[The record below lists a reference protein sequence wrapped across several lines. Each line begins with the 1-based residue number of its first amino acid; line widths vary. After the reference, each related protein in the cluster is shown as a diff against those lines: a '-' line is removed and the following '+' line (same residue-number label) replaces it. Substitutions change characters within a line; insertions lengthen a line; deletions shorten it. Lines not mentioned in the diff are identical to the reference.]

1 MKRTK
6 RTMGMMTF
14 ISASI
19 LFLLSCRSS
28 NSPSSAWRTN
38 LPEQIKTYLQDA
50 FVPGISIAVIEKG
63 RISWQGAFGV
73 KNAET
78 GEPVTETTVFEA
90 ASMSKPVFSYG
101 VLKLVDKGMLDLD
114 KPLADYLAGA
124 DLKSIYPP
132 VASASDARWKKITAR
147 MVLTHRTGF
156 PNWFGRSSLRF
167 VYDPG
172 QRFSYSGEGFSLL
185 GAAVIVITGR
195 SLNEFIQELVFDPLQ
210 MKASSFVWRPDY
222 DASFTASHDMLGQ
235 RTNRSKAT
243 QFLPGASLYSTAADY
258 ARFLIALGSGA
269 GLSKQT
275 WQEMTQSQVEVTG
288 RDEKP
293 CFTWGLGVGINQPE
307 KDVTTLWHWGDN
319 GDLKSYFEI
328 IPKQR
333 RGVVF
338 FMNGTNGHAITP
350 LLTQRIL
357 GIGKPAMATSY
368 FDYDTLNSSMM
379 ALLRA
384 YRSGG
389 ITEARKVVA
398 ADPANLIAE
407 NSPEIQR
414 LTSLAGMAVRIGDV
428 PGARAAIDFILQY
441 QPASIRALIISGG
454 IHLLKG
460 HPDAMEASFQ
470 KALHAAQNAKDSIVA
485 LRLAESAIN
494 SLGYSFLNKSQFEM
508 AITVLKYNV
517 SSFPKSANTYD
528 SLGEAYWKSGN
539 KKLAIDNYKKA
550 LELEPNLQTAKNALV
565 ELMK

>member
-1 MKRTK
+1 MKKTLR
-6 RTMGMMTF
+6 MISF
-14 ISASI
+14 ISLSV

-28 NSPSSAWRTN
+28 NSSSSSWQTT

-50 FVPGISIAVIEKG
+50 FVPGISMAVIEKG
-63 RISWQGAFGV
+63 RISWQGAFGE

-78 GEPVTETTVFEA
+78 GEPVAETTVFEA

-132 VASASDARWKKITAR
+132 VASTSDARWKKITAR

-156 PNWFGRSSLRF
+156 PNWFGTSGLRF

-185 GAAVIVITGR
+185 GAAVTVITGR
-195 SLNEFIQELVFDPLQ
+195 SLNEIIQELVFDPLQ
-210 MKASSFVWRPDY
+210 MKASSFVWRSDY
-222 DASFTASHDMLGQ
+222 DANFTASHDVLGR

-243 QFLPGASLYSTAADY
+243 RFLPGASLYTTATDY

-269 GLSKQT
+269 GLSKKI
-275 WQEMTQSQVEVTG
+275 WREMTRSQVEVLDHDG
-288 RDEKP
+288 QP

-307 KDVTTLWHWGDN
+307 KGVTTLWHWGDN
-319 GDLKSYFEI
+319 GDLKAYFEI
-328 IPKQR
+328 IPKQK

-338 FMNGTNGHAITP
+338 FMNGVNGHAITS

-368 FDYDTLNSSMM
+368 FDYDTLDSPAM

-384 YRSGG
+384 FRSGG
-389 ITEARKVVA
+389 MVEAIKVA
-398 ADPANLIAE
+398 AANPTHLNAD
-407 NSPEIQR
+407 NSPEIER
-414 LTSLAGMAVRIGDV
+414 LTSLAGMAAKNGDI
-428 PGARAAIDFILQY
+428 PGARMAIDLILQH
-441 QPASIRALIISGG
+441 QPASIQALIISGG
-454 IHLLKG
+454 IHLVEG
-460 HPDAMEASFQ
+460 HQGEMEASFKKALLAAQ
-470 KALHAAQNAKDSIVA
+470 KAKDPIGAS
-485 LRLAESAIN
+485 RLAESAIN
-494 SLGYSFLNKSQFEM
+494 SLGYAFLNKNQHET

-517 SSFPKSANTYD
+517 LSFPKSANTYD

-539 KKLAIDNYKKA
+539 KQLAINNYKKA
-550 LELEPNLQTAKNALV
+550 LELDASLQSAKNALL
-565 ELMK
+565 ELQK

>member
-1 MKRTK
+1 MKRTLWTK
-6 RTMGMMTF
+6 AIVGL
-14 ISASI
+14 SV
-19 LFLLSCRSS
+19 LLLLSCRSS
-28 NSPSSAWRTN
+28 DSPSSPLRAA

-63 RISWQGAFGV
+63 RITWQGAFGV

-114 KPLADYLAGA
+114 KPLADYMAGA

-195 SLNEFIQELVFDPLQ
+195 SLNEFVQESVFDPLQ
-210 MKASSFVWRPDY
+210 MKTSSFVWRSDY
-222 DASFTASHDMLGQ
+222 ETSFTASHDMLGR
-235 RTNRSKAT
+235 RTNRGKAT
-243 QFLPGASLYSTAADY
+243 QFLPGASLYTTAGDY

-269 GLSKQT
+269 DLSKQT
-275 WQEMTQSQVEVTG
+275 WHEMTRTQVEVTG

-319 GDLKSYFEI
+319 GDLKAYFEI
-328 IPKQR
+328 IPNER

-338 FMNGTNGHAITP
+338 FINGTNGHAITP
-350 LLTQRIL
+350 LLTHRIL

-368 FDYDTLNSSMM
+368 FDYDTLDSPAM

-384 YRSGG
+384 YRAGG

-398 ADPANLIAE
+398 ANPANLSAE

-414 LTSLAGMAVRIGDV
+414 LTSLAGMAARNGDI
-428 PGARAAIDFILQY
+428 PGARAAIDFVLQY

-454 IHLLKG
+454 IHLLEG
-460 HPDAMEASFQ
+460 HQDAMEASFQ
-470 KALHAAQNAKDSIVA
+470 KAIFAAQKAKDPISA
-485 LRLAESAIN
+485 SRLAESAIN
-494 SLGYSFLNKSQFEM
+494 SLGYSFLNKNQFEM

-517 SSFPKSANTYD
+517 SFFPNSANTYD

-539 KKLAIDNYKKA
+539 KQLAIDYYKKA
-550 LELEPNLQTAKNALV
+550 LELEPNLQTAKNALL

>member
-1 MKRTK
+1 MKRTLWTK
-6 RTMGMMTF
+6 AIVGL
-14 ISASI
+14 SV
-19 LFLLSCRSS
+19 LLLLSCRSS
-28 NSPSSAWRTN
+28 DSPSSPLRAA
-38 LPEQIKTYLQDA
+38 LPEQIKSYLQDA

-63 RISWQGAFGV
+63 RITWQGAFGV

-114 KPLADYLAGA
+114 KPLADYMAGA

-210 MKASSFVWRPDY
+210 MKASSFVWRSDY
-222 DASFTASHDMLGQ
+222 ETSFTASHDMLGR
-235 RTNRSKAT
+235 RTNRGKAT
-243 QFLPGASLYSTAADY
+243 QFLPGASLYTTAGDY
-258 ARFLIALGSGA
+258 ARFLIALASGA
-269 GLSKQT
+269 DLSKQT
-275 WQEMTQSQVEVTG
+275 WHEMTRTQVEVTG

-293 CFTWGLGVGINQPE
+293 CFTWGLGVAINQPE

-319 GDLKSYFEI
+319 GDLKAYFEI
-328 IPKQR
+328 IPKQK

-338 FMNGTNGHAITP
+338 FMNGVNGHAITP

-368 FDYDTLNSSMM
+368 FDYDTLDSPAM

-384 YRSGG
+384 YRAGG

-398 ADPANLIAE
+398 VNPANLSAE

-414 LTSLAGMAVRIGDV
+414 LTSLAGMAARNGDI
-428 PGARAAIDFILQY
+428 PGAKAAIDFVLQY

-454 IHLLKG
+454 IHLLEG
-460 HPDAMEASFQ
+460 HQDAMEASFQ
-470 KALHAAQNAKDSIVA
+470 KTIFAAQKAKDPISA
-485 LRLAESAIN
+485 SRLAESAIN
-494 SLGYSFLNKSQFEM
+494 SLGYSFLNKNQFEM

-517 SSFPKSANTYD
+517 SFFPNSANTYD

-539 KKLAIDNYKKA
+539 KQLAIDYYKKA
-550 LELEPNLQTAKNALV
+550 LELEPNLQTAKNALL